1 MSNLSELLP
10 SGGGQNVGS
19 FAASGTITNGQL
31 VGLRSD
37 GKVEAISSI
46 TQSITAGQVIETDAI
61 SVCAGVWD
69 ESNQRAVFMYRRPNN
84 GGVGSARIATL
95 TGTTFGN
102 ISSAVTIISSGS
114 TIITDI
120 AACYDPNNNK
130 VICAYANSGV
140 GYASVGTVD
149 VANNTITWGSKV
161 QWASSI
167 EELDVCYDPDAQRI
181 ICFGETTTNGKVYS
195 NVGTVSG
202 TSITFGTQAEV
213 ESSGTFYNPKLAY
226 STGDNKVCC
235 FYSGGSSSYTG
246 YVRVGT
252 VNSANNSISWSNAA
266 STVNNVKEDY
276 GSAAFAYHAK
286 SDKFFLG
293 YTERQQSDYAYYM
306 TGNIVSGVFNALTAQ
321 TTESNAST
329 YHNTSPCLEINQIAY
344 NYTTGSTTK
353 FKNVTDIS
361 SSGIVTFGTVQGNQ
375 QGQSRINT
383 INFWMKTPVKIT
395 QFASNANLGDDGEAV
410 VFTPASDNISS
421 FIGLAGQAISDTATG
436 NVDMLGGIN
445 SQQTSLTIAGKYYIQ
460 SNGTLGTTSTSTFVG
475 QAVSAT
481 TLNIRDLT

>member
-19 FAASGTITNGQL
+19 FVASGTITNGQL
-31 VGLRSD
+31 VGLRAD
-37 GKVEAISSI
+37 GKVEAIFSI

-102 ISSAVTIISSGS
+102 ISSAVTIIQSGNS
-114 TIITDI
+114 TITNI

-202 TSITFGTQAEV
+202 TSITFGTQVEV
-213 ESSGTFYNPKLAY
+213 ESSG
-226 STGDNKVCC
+226 ST
-235 FYSGGSSSYTG
+235 
-246 YVRVGT
+246 
-252 VNSANNSISWSNAA
+252 
-266 STVNNVKEDY
+266 
-276 GSAAFAYHAK
+276 
-286 SDKFFLG
+286 
-293 YTERQQSDYAYYM
+293 
-306 TGNIVSGVFNALTAQ
+306 
-321 TTESNAST
+321 
-329 YHNTSPCLEINQIAY
+329 
-344 NYTTGSTTK
+344 
-353 FKNVTDIS
+353 
-361 SSGIVTFGTVQGNQ
+361 
-375 QGQSRINT
+375 
-383 INFWMKTPVKIT
+383 
-395 QFASNANLGDDGEAV
+395 
-410 VFTPASDNISS
+410 
-421 FIGLAGQAISDTATG
+421 AG
-436 NVDMLGGIN
+436 
-445 SQQTSLTIAGKYYIQ
+445 
-460 SNGTLGTTSTSTFVG
+460 
-475 QAVSAT
+475 
-481 TLNIRDLT
+481 